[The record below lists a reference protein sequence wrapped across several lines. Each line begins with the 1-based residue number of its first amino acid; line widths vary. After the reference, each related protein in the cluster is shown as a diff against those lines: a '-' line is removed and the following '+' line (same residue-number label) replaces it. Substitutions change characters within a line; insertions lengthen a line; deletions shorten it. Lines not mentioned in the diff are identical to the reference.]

1 MDLPGQDVQAE
12 PRQVIRCET
21 RGRRPSARRPPSLLV
36 RIYDVLPLQGGIAY
50 PRGVYPEGY
59 RPWSRPT
66 LYDTSQPGRSNAGHE
81 LPGLSDGQKRALLE
95 YLKVL

>member
-1 MDLPGQDVQAE
+1 MVGGHGLDYELMGIQGEVDD
-12 PRQVIRCET
+12 
-21 RGRRPSARRPPSLLV
+21 RGD
-36 RIYDVLPLQGGIAY
+36 Y
-50 PRGVYPEGY
+50 VYPDGY

-81 LPGLSDGQKRALLE
+81 FPGLSDGQKRALLE